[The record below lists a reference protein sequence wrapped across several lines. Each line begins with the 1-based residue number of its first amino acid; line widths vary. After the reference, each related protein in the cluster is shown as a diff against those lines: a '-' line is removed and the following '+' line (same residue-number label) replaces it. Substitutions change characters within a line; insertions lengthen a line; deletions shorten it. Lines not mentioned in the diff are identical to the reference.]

1 MCALNKACACVNEL
15 YVPKASAIFNTLYIV
30 NAITTIEY
38 TINSAIIYLLIAAN
52 SSFLCS
58 TVHLDLNNF
67 STNHTTAT
75 NSIVPIN
82 NIKNVLLAKCI
93 FHSLTLHIVQK
104 ELIKYIKQYINAGF
118 AISPLNNLYVKIVI
132 IRKKRTRI

>member
-1 MCALNKACACVNEL
+1 MNKLEIQSYLNGV
-15 YVPKASAIFNTLYIV
+15 T
-30 NAITTIEY
+30 
-38 TINSAIIYLLIAAN
+38 
-52 SSFLCS
+52 
-58 TVHLDLNNF
+58 D
-67 STNHTTAT
+67 
-75 NSIVPIN
+75 

-132 IRKKRTRI
+132 IRKKRTRRS